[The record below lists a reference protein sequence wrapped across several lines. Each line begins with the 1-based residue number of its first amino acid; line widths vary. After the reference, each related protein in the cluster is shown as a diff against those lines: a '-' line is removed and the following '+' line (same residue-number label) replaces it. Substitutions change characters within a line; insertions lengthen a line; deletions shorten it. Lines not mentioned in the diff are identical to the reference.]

1 MTSLAPDLTEPATRS
16 GLASAQPG
24 DLPLSLRFGWSVG
37 TLGPVTLLYVVNY
50 ALLFFMTDLLGIGA
64 ALAGLIIFGARI
76 FDLALDLGVGALSDR
91 TVTRWGRR
99 RPWMFA
105 GGLVSALGCVL
116 LFNVPAGLIGAGR
129 GGTPGAITWVAA
141 ALLVYFAGYSMFN
154 VPYMAM
160 PAEMTASFAERTRL
174 MSLRVFFV
182 AMSGLLGIAL
192 ANWLVGHF
200 GRGLFAYGVTALIM
214 AAASLCAMLYAVVG
228 TASAHRT
235 RRVAAIP
242 DLRAGIMSVLRN
254 RPFVVLIFVK
264 LMILLSLSAIT
275 TTMYYVVVQIMRRP
289 PSVLSLYGIATNLG
303 IIASLPLWAWAGRR
317 MSKQLVFAIAILAN
331 VPLSLSWLL
340 ASPAEPVWLF
350 CLRALLLGIGAGGAL
365 VMGQSLLPDTMEYD
379 FKRTGLRRE
388 GIFAAVYSFVEKASF
403 AAGPLIIGALLSL
416 FGYVASKA
424 GHPPVIQ
431 SREALTGIYIGIA
444 VVPAVASVVGA
455 AALRLY
461 HLTETDLRPPLRPG
475 PV

>member
-1 MTSLAPDLTEPATRS
+1 MTTLVPERTTPATHL
-16 GLASAQPG
+16 GQPQAQPG
-24 DLPLSLRFGWSVG
+24 DLPFSLRFGWSVG

-64 ALAGLIIFGARI
+64 ALAGLIIFSARI
-76 FDLALDLGVGALSDR
+76 FDLGLDLGVGALSDR

-105 GGLVSALGCVL
+105 GGLTAALGCVM
-116 LFNVPAGLIGAGR
+116 LFNVPSSLIGAAK
-129 GGTPGAITWVAA
+129 GGTPSAIAWVAA
-141 ALLVYFAGYSMFN
+141 ALVVYFAGYSMFN

-160 PAEMTASFAERTRL
+160 PAEMTSSFAERTRL

-182 AMSGLLGIAL
+182 AISGLLGIAL
-192 ANWLVGHF
+192 ANWLVGYF
-200 GRGLFAYGVTALIM
+200 GRGLFAYGITAVIM
-214 AAASLCAMLYAVVG
+214 AAASLLAMLYAVFG
-228 TASAHRT
+228 TALAHRT
-235 RRVAAIP
+235 RRVAALP
-242 DLRAGIMSVLRN
+242 DLRAGITSVLQN

-303 IIASLPLWAWAGRR
+303 IIASLPFWAWLGRR
-317 MSKQLVFAIAILAN
+317 MSTQLIFAAAILAN

-340 ASPAEPVWLF
+340 ASPTEPVWLF

-365 VMGQSLLPDTMEYD
+365 VMGQSLLPDTIEYD
-379 FKRTGLRRE
+379 FRRTGLRRE

-403 AAGPLIIGALLSL
+403 AAGPLIIGALLGL

-424 GHPPVIQ
+424 GSPPVVQ
-431 SREALTGIYIGIA
+431 SQHALTGIYIGIA
-444 VVPAVASVVGA
+444 VVPAVASVIGA
-455 AALRLY
+455 AALWFY
-461 HLTETDLRPPLRPG
+461 HLSEADLRP
-475 PV
+475 